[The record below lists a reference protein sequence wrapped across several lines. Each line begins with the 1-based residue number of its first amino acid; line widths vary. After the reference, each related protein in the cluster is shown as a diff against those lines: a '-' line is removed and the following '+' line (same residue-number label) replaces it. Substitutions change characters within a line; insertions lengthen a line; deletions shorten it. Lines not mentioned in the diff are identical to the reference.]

1 MRDIRSDLK
10 ERLSAID
17 ERMSELVREYNR
29 DKENL
34 DRVFA
39 EREKFLEQERAAAA
53 AMLAVEQKRY
63 GEEPSNNEGLATSN
77 IQLSDFLIN
86 QIRARPGIPK
96 EELRK
101 LAEANGYF
109 SEGEAG
115 GRSIHTTL
123 MNLVRA
129 KRITAVGDNHYRIPS
144 HDEITASQT
153 ILGQAFS

>member
-34 DRVFA
+34 DRAYA
-39 EREKFLEQERAAAA
+39 EQEKFLEQERTAAA

-63 GEEPSNNEGLATSN
+63 GEDPPNNAGSVTSN
-77 IQLSDFLIN
+77 VQLSDFLIN
-86 QIRARPGIPK
+86 QIKARPGIPK

-101 LAEANGYF
+101 LAEENGYF
-109 SEGEAG
+109 AEGEAG

-129 KRITAVGDNHYRIPS
+129 KRITAVGDNHYRMPS
-144 HDEITASQT
+144 PDELTASQT